1 MSNKRKLEDNVEQ
14 LHIQKK
20 RRLEPHLAPAQTCRT
35 PVTDVSQD
43 SQDNLEN
50 SNSFD
55 NNINNVSM
63 PIESEEFFT
72 LEAPENV
79 LPEEMWQHIFHYLPG
94 LQLEVAG
101 RACKR
106 FREIILRDKLWEA
119 LAKEGWTNLRKDN
132 QTWRQAYLSLRRPQQ
147 LAAIEFT
154 DHKGWNRKP
163 IFDKSRLKIYYFNL
177 TDGIVEW
184 DLRTK
189 SYRVRKVED
198 NLLQFFKY
206 NAAEVDTKTGHI
218 FFVSCHT
225 VIKVNPENFDAAEI
239 VTWPNHGSTPQT
251 PNTRTFKW
259 NNFGQLQYLNGC
271 AVDPCNRKA
280 YLSAV
285 CSGSIFILCV
295 DMDEFLHEHSW
306 QVVEVQFATM
316 PDESHL
322 SNLVV
327 VADHRRPYVCYL
339 NAGEKIYQ
347 INCHPAVH
355 KVTSEMKVNKANKV
369 WPGITLSEDAKSLF
383 VIDAKDI
390 NVLPLGEDDLL
401 QTPAITPL
409 KNNQSTKYEQFDIKV
424 SPCPGIDTKNKF
436 AYFAIYRSNFNVGGT
451 QQQKM
456 TIAKVNI
463 KTGKIRK
470 VIILNDTQCNM
481 IWVFFDEHAGLNG
494 RLYLIGSRS
503 SALSLLKVLDV

>member
-1 MSNKRKLEDNVEQ
+1 M
-14 LHIQKK
+14 
-20 RRLEPHLAPAQTCRT
+20 
-35 PVTDVSQD
+35 
-43 SQDNLEN
+43 
-50 SNSFD
+50 
-55 NNINNVSM
+55 
-63 PIESEEFFT
+63 
-72 LEAPENV
+72 
-79 LPEEMWQHIFHYLPG
+79 
-94 LQLEVAG
+94 
-101 RACKR
+101 
-106 FREIILRDKLWEA
+106 
-119 LAKEGWTNLRKDN
+119 
-132 QTWRQAYLSLRRPQQ
+132 
-147 LAAIEFT
+147 
-154 DHKGWNRKP
+154 
-163 IFDKSRLKIYYFNL
+163 
-177 TDGIVEW
+177 
-184 DLRTK
+184 
-189 SYRVRKVED
+189 
-198 NLLQFFKY
+198 
-206 NAAEVDTKTGHI
+206 
-218 FFVSCHT
+218 
-225 VIKVNPENFDAAEI
+225 
-239 VTWPNHGSTPQT
+239 
-251 PNTRTFKW
+251 
-259 NNFGQLQYLNGC
+259 NGC
-271 AVDPCNRKA
+271 AIDPCNRKA
-280 YLSAV
+280 YFSAV
-285 CSGSIFILCV
+285 CSTSIFILCV
-295 DMDEFLHEHSW
+295 DMDEFLQENSW

-369 WPGITLSEDAKSLF
+369 WPGITLSEDAKNLF

-390 NVLPLGEDDLL
+390 NILPLGEDDLL